1 MAALHSPRREA
12 FAQGLA
18 LGAAPVTAWQG
29 AGYVRHMGRATAA
42 AAEKDVA
49 ARVVEIE
56 LERAGGGSTDLAP
69 LIDRCITLA
78 DKAGDLGTAAGMVA
92 ARGFLVEAARLK
104 GMLPAPM
111 ASEIIPTLSDEAWM
125 AKYAPRP

>member
-1 MAALHSPRREA
+1 MAALPSPRREA

-18 LGAAPVTAWQG
+18 RGAAPVAAWQE
-29 AGYVRHMGRATAA
+29 AGYARHMGRALAA

-49 ARVVEIE
+49 ARVVEIGV
-56 LERAGGGSTDLAP
+56 ERAGGGSADLGF
-69 LIDRCITLA
+69 LIDQCIALA

-104 GMLPAPM
+104 GLLPAPV
-111 ASEIIPTLSDEAWM
+111 PPPRRRLSTEEWL
-125 AKYAPRP
+125 AKHAPKP